1 MDALFVSWD
10 RDARQRA
17 HGSSGRRPACK
28 AAAGDR
34 IGALVTTRRSL
45 ATIAAALLILV
56 AGVALLYALRAQ
68 LPPTIVSSTPS
79 PTPTATAATATTTPP
94 DAIAS
99 NVVNVCGPLNP
110 YQGASGTRNSV
121 LSMAT
126 RNGLMNFELVGSGT
140 VPANLGQDKTLREV
154 LRLTGRRVEGVNA
167 LADYNVVR
175 VSSCSP

>member
-1 MDALFVSWD
+1 MRSRSSTNARCTPELGRAELGCLGVRRERSIPPPHDRSFMDALFVSWD

-17 HGSSGRRPACK
+17 HGSSGRRPARK

-34 IGALVTTRRSL
+34 IGALVTTRGSL

-110 YQGASGTRNSV
+110 YQGASG
-121 LSMAT
+121 
-126 RNGLMNFELVGSGT
+126 
-140 VPANLGQDKTLREV
+140 
-154 LRLTGRRVEGVNA
+154 
-167 LADYNVVR
+167 
-175 VSSCSP
+175 